1 MSLLCKCNF
10 GTNLQ
15 SRKQSSSESRR
26 EAYLLTLR
34 CVIIETVAGATTV
47 LFLFYSDDQVEWM
60 EFQPLSSLSNQ
71 LSRLTQSQDLVD
83 LGYPAESF
91 MKC

>member
-1 MSLLCKCNF
+1 MSLLCKCSF

-34 CVIIETVAGATTV
+34 SVITKAVPGATTI
-47 LFLFYSDDQVEWM
+47 LFLFYSDNQVEWM
-60 EFQPLSSLSNQ
+60 EFQPLSSPSDQ

>member
-1 MSLLCKCNF
+1 MSLLCKYSF

-26 EAYLLTLR
+26 EVYLPTLWS
-34 CVIIETVAGATTV
+34 VITEAVAGATTV
-47 LFLFYSDDQVEWM
+47 LFLFYSDNQVGWM
-60 EFQPLSSLSNQ
+60 ECQPLSSPSDQ

>member
-1 MSLLCKCNF
+1 MSLLCKYSF

-26 EAYLLTLR
+26 EAYLPTLR
-34 CVIIETVAGATTV
+34 SVITEAVASATTV
-47 LFLFYSDDQVEWM
+47 LFLFYSDNQVEWM
-60 EFQPLSSLSNQ
+60 ECQPLSSPSDQ
-71 LSRLTQSQDLVD
+71 LSRFTQSQDLVD
-83 LGYPAESF
+83 LGYHAESF